1 MKQYP
6 ELVLRIDKVL
16 RLRRREMYRLIISK
30 TDDNFDL
37 THLWQTAYGYQILD
51 LLGYGISCSETQ
63 FEKIRTL
70 IGDMGFSLQE
80 TCEPMEVYNPMM
92 SPALR
97 EYILNKP
104 RQISKDEVH
113 RILFK

>member
-1 MKQYP
+1 M
-6 ELVLRIDKVL
+6 L

-30 TDDNFDL
+30 IDDNYDL
-37 THLWQTAYGYQILD
+37 TPLWLTAYGHQILN
-51 LLGYGISCSETQ
+51 LLGYGLTCSETQ

-80 TCEPMEVYNPMM
+80 TCEPMEVYNPTM
-92 SPALR
+92 SPRLR
-97 EYILNKP
+97 EYILCKP
-104 RQISKDEVH
+104 REISKDEVH